1 MCHQATKFLYNSVW
15 QFLCCLA
22 GRQKNEQINR
32 WLCKQSFTTTFG
44 LAKEPKKG
52 AFLGT
57 SVWSLQYFGRW
68 NRLLSHR
75 RDLCC
80 TKHTETHYMTI
91 TRDLCKVYP
100 FVCPSIHKAV
110 SAEMAQHFC
119 LSSCSASP
127 QQQHHLSA
135 RLQSF
140 LRYSTQLKSVD
151 FYFSN

>member
-1 MCHQATKFLYNSVW
+1 MLFLLKRMTINTKIIKWWTLCRCVTKPLSSFTI
-15 QFLCCLA
+15 QFGSFCVVLLA
-22 GRQKNEQINR
+22 DKKNEQINR

-91 TRDLCKVYP
+91 TRDLCKVYL

-127 QQQHHLSA
+127 
-135 RLQSF
+135 
-140 LRYSTQLKSVD
+140 
-151 FYFSN
+151 